1 MPLDYLLSV
10 MRDENEKRRERID
23 AAKAAAPYCHAR
35 LALTEL
41 SGPSGEAVQ
50 VQTTSKLNI
59 SGLSDVELGVLE
71 SALIKTVLGA
81 ADASTARIESQREA
95 SS

>member
-1 MPLDYLLSV
+1 V
-10 MRDENEKRRERID
+10 NAFD

-71 SALIKTVLGA
+71 SALIKTVLKKEQ
-81 ADASTARIESQREA
+81 SC
-95 SS
+95 